1 MPKKKKGKKG
11 KKAQQV
17 DDEPETLAI
26 PQSEMETSATE
37 QPLERQGTDAFFDA
51 EAQAEDE
58 EEAYCEEPRKLFDIN
73 NMNTDENSGAE
84 HHCRDREARKYG
96 TLSCLVERGVRY
108 VPERVGQRNGTFEG
122 SNDNNGKDHY

>member
-1 MPKKKKGKKG
+1 MKEDVQDKTDHQRNPGTMRDLL
-11 KKAQQV
+11 QCRS
-17 DDEPETLAI
+17 P
-26 PQSEMETSATE
+26 E
-37 QPLERQGTDAFFDA
+37 QPCAVRIVHCTGNTIWTDVLTIK
-51 EAQAEDE
+51 EAEDE

-84 HHCRDREARKYG
+84 HHCCDREARRYG

>member
-1 MPKKKKGKKG
+1 MLTIK
-11 KKAQQV
+11 
-17 DDEPETLAI
+17 E
-26 PQSEMETSATE
+26 
-37 QPLERQGTDAFFDA
+37 
-51 EAQAEDE
+51 AEDE

-84 HHCRDREARKYG
+84 HHGCDREARRSG